1 MLNVGRAIRWDSAL
15 GVGRHKVSD
24 YVTTVGTSWHGL
36 STAALSAPRRPESA
50 SLEWDNLLAGL

>member
-24 YVTTVGTSWHGL
+24 YVKRRGV
-36 STAALSAPRRPESA
+36 PRPGRICEFMRY
-50 SLEWDNLLAGL
+50 SL

>member
-24 YVTTVGTSWHGL
+24 YVT
-36 STAALSAPRRPESA
+36 LSAVRPVTRNSV
-50 SLEWDNLLAGL
+50 SDIKGIGIDYDLGQHSCSCN